1 MRKRNFDLKQFSFAG
16 GMGGMPK
23 YGMPGVGGMMLNSR
37 PQVPSIGSMMGMGS
51 LGLPGTFAPSSVPG
65 LPTGPTNLP
74 GTNIS
79 SAGQVQPQ
87 PPQLSGLPGM
97 PMGLPGVGVP
107 GMPRQPMAPSG
118 PNMPIGGGMFK
129 PPGFPPGMPGM
140 PGMAGLPG
148 MPGGI
153 PGFPQQPN
161 NPGISKPFPPQQP
174 NLLNNPP
181 KPQLK

>member
-1 MRKRNFDLKQFSFAG
+1 MSKRNFALKQFSFAAC
-16 GMGGMPK
+16 GMPK
-23 YGMPGVGGMMLNSR
+23 YGMPNMMLNSR
-37 PQVPSIGSMMGMGS
+37 PQVPSIGGMMGIGS

-65 LPTGPTNLP
+65 LPSGPTNLP

-79 SAGQVQPQ
+79 STGQVQPPQ

-129 PPGFPPGMPGM
+129 PAGFPPGLPGM
-140 PGMAGLPG
+140 SGMPGLPG
-148 MPGGI
+148 MPGGL

-161 NPGISKPFPPQQP
+161 NTGLPKPFPPQQP
-174 NLLNNPP
+174 NLLGNLP
-181 KPQLK
+181 KPQPK

>member
-1 MRKRNFDLKQFSFAG
+1 MRKRNFDLKQFSFNAN
-16 GMGGMPK
+16 GMPK
-23 YGMPGVGGMMLNSR
+23 FGMQGVGGMMLNSR
-37 PQVPSIGSMMGMGS
+37 PQVPSMGGMMGIGS

-65 LPTGPTNLP
+65 LPSGPTNLP

-79 SAGQVQPQ
+79 STGQVQPQ

-107 GMPRQPMAPSG
+107 GMPRQPMVPSG

-129 PPGFPPGMPGM
+129 PPGFPPGLPGM
-140 PGMAGLPG
+140 SGMPGLPG
-148 MPGGI
+148 M

-161 NPGISKPFPPQQP
+161 NPGIQKNFPPQQNILG
-174 NLLNNPP
+174 NLPS
-181 KPQLK
+181 KPQQK